1 MVKSYFF
8 ILLQIIFCI
17 SVFGQNQIDS
27 INEVRTSKGICYE
40 QSGKKLKLKD
50 IKFIVY
56 ENKVAL
62 DYLKTARTYN
72 TITNILSGCAGFMIG
87 YPIGYLIPTG
97 YFNAQMFA
105 VGCGLGILA
114 IPISLAYK
122 NKLNLSINTYNRQ
135 LKHFSNNDN
144 VDFQIGFVSNG
155 LGVKISF

>member
-1 MVKSYFF
+1 MIKSHFF
-8 ILLQIIFCI
+8 ILLQIIFCM
-17 SVFGQNQIDS
+17 SVFSQNQIDS
-27 INEVRTSKGICYE
+27 INEVRTSKGICFE
-40 QSGKKLKLKD
+40 QSGKMLKLKD
-50 IKFIVY
+50 IEHIVY

-72 TITNILSGCAGFMIG
+72 TFTIILSSCASVMIG
-87 YPIGYLIPTG
+87 YPIGFLIPTG

-114 IPISLAYK
+114 IPISLASK
-122 NKLNLSINTYNRQ
+122 NKLNLSINAYNSQ
-135 LKHFSNNDN
+135 LKHVSNIDN